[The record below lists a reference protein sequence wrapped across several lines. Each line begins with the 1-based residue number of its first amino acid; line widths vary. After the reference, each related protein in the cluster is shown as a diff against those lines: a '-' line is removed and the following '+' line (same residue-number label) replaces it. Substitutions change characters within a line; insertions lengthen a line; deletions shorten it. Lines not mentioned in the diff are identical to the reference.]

1 LFQLQNYEIFWYFP
15 ILFVILHEK
24 YQTTMPRKTDGIL
37 FELRL
42 CTVMQHVTI
51 QRFMYNSGLKYQ
63 SAKRY
68 LDSLCMGDSPRL
80 QRYKESRMWHYRV
93 LPTTTLP
100 EK

>member
-1 LFQLQNYEIFWYFP
+1 
-15 ILFVILHEK
+15 
-24 YQTTMPRKTDGIL
+24 MPRKTDGIL

-42 CTVMQHVTI
+42 STVMQRVTI

-63 SAKRY
+63 SAKCY
-68 LDSLCMGDSPRL
+68 LDSLCKGDSPCL
-80 QRYKESRMWHYRV
+80 QRYKEGRMWHYRV

>member
-1 LFQLQNYEIFWYFP
+1 M
-15 ILFVILHEK
+15 HEK

-42 CTVMQHVTI
+42 STVMQHVTI

-68 LDSLCMGDSPRL
+68 LDSLCKGDSPCL
-80 QRYKESRMWHYRV
+80 QRNKEGRMWHSRV
-93 LPTTTLP
+93 LPATTP
-100 EK
+100 SEE